1 MNFYKQAA
9 EILDRLGKKEGSIKG
24 LTLGNADVTDKK
36 RMYAVICETLKHN
49 TTLSMVLQQSKLL
62 TLEKKLTRSLAL
74 LLLHDLLLQNR
85 GIQASEAWPMKQAVM
100 RHKARLK
107 AEFVKAKIKVGAK
120 KDGLVEGEEELLLPR
135 YVRVNL
141 LMMTREKVIERFI
154 ADKWEFLEAPPSP
167 PAPPASN
174 TFHRDAHLD
183 FMLVFP
189 PKSDL
194 HLHPLYTSGVLIL
207 QDKASCFPAAILAPP
222 KNSYVVDGCA
232 APGNKTSQLAMGMG
246 NSGKIIAC
254 DLDLRRLNIL
264 KRLTTK
270 AGCTNITA
278 LNTSFLTLDTSE
290 PDLKKVSHIL
300 LDPSCSGSGI
310 INRLDHLVDAYA
322 EEQEQATIL
331 ETTTT
336 GGAAEKAEAEA
347 KKKERLLSLGEFQVE
362 CVTKAMTFPNVRKIS
377 YSTCSIYAEE
387 NEHVVTTLLKNHW
400 PKWKL
405 SPRSRVLPTWH
416 RRGYPADVCDI
427 PGLVETDE
435 DRGKLADCL
444 VRAVPGGPEGDLM
457 NGFFVACFERV
468 GTIENPALAPLWR
481 GQAIGEAGAGAGT
494 GSKRTHDEMM
504 NGPNAEEVVTPTLAP
519 SASKKKKNKKKKKK
533 ASTATGSIATDN
545 QEKPDSE
552 SANNGSQGADG
563 VSVEAED
570 EGDSEEK

>member
-9 EILDRLGKKEGSIKG
+9 DILDRLGKKEGSIKG
-24 LTLGNADVTDKK
+24 LTLGNAEVTDKK

-49 TTLSMVLQQSKLL
+49 TTLSLVLQESKLL
-62 TLEKKLTRSLAL
+62 ALEKKLTRSLAL
-74 LLLHDLLLQNR
+74 LLLHDLLLQSR
-85 GIQASEAWPMKQAVM
+85 GIQASDAWPMKQAVM

-120 KDGLVEGEEELLLPR
+120 KDGLIEGEDELLLPR

-141 LMMTREKVIERFI
+141 LMKTPQQVIDAFI
-154 ADKWEFLEAPPSP
+154 ADGWTFLPVPPSP
-167 PAPPASN
+167 PAPPPAN
-174 TFHRDAHLD
+174 TFHRDEHLD

-194 HLHPLYTSGVLIL
+194 HLHPLYVSGVLIL

-222 KNSYVVDGCA
+222 KNAYVIDGCA

-246 NSGKIIAC
+246 NGGKIIAC

-278 LNTSFLTLDTSE
+278 LNTSFLTLDTTT
-290 PDLKKVSHIL
+290 PDNSKVSHIL

-336 GGAAEKAEAEA
+336 GGAAERAAAEE

-362 CVTKAMTFPNVRKIS
+362 CVSKAMTFPNVRKIS

-387 NEHVVTTLLKNHW
+387 NEHVVTTLLKKHW
-400 PKWKL
+400 PTWKL
-405 SPRSRVLPTWH
+405 TPRAKVLPTWH
-416 RRGYPADVCDI
+416 RRGYPSEVCDI
-427 PGLVETDE
+427 PGLVATDE
-435 DRGKLADCL
+435 DRAKIADCV

-468 GTIENPALAPLWR
+468 GKNSLPGLSPVWK
-481 GQAIGEAGAGAGT
+481 GPSIGGI
-494 GSKRTHDEMM
+494 KRTHEEADEMDDTTTDAATE
-504 NGPNAEEVVTPTLAP
+504 GTSPAK
-519 SASKKKKNKKKKKK
+519 KKKKNKKKKKK
-533 ASTATGSIATDN
+533 SATTNSEETSVTAGDFASTAA
-545 QEKPDSE
+545 
-552 SANNGSQGADG
+552 G
-563 VSVEAED
+563 VGGEGGGVEDD
-570 EGDSEEK
+570 EASGDDE

>member
-9 EILDRLGKKEGSIKG
+9 DILDRLGKKEGSIKG
-24 LTLGNADVTDKK
+24 LTLGNAEVTDKK
-36 RMYAVICETLKHN
+36 RMFAVICETLKHT
-49 TTLSMVLQQSKLL
+49 TTLSLVLQESKLL

-74 LLLHDLLLQNR
+74 LLLHDLLLQSR
-85 GIQASEAWPMKQAVM
+85 GIQASDAWPMKQAVM

-107 AEFVKAKIKVGAK
+107 AEFVRAKIKVGAN
-120 KDGLVEGEEELLLPR
+120 KDGLIEGEEELLLPR

-141 LMMTREKVIERFI
+141 LMKTPQQVIDAFI
-154 ADKWEFLEAPPSP
+154 ADGWTFLAEPPSP
-167 PAPPASN
+167 PAPPPAN
-174 TFHRDAHLD
+174 TFHRDEHLD

-194 HLHPLYTSGVLIL
+194 HLHPLYVSGVLIL

-222 KNSYVVDGCA
+222 KNAYVIDGCA

-246 NSGKIIAC
+246 NGGKIIAC

-290 PDLKKVSHIL
+290 PDNSKVTHIL

-310 INRLDHLVDAYA
+310 INRLDHLVDTYA

-336 GGAAEKAEAEA
+336 GGAAERAAAEE
-347 KKKERLLSLGEFQVE
+347 KKKERLKSLGEFQVE
-362 CVTKAMTFPNVRKIS
+362 CVSKAMTFPNVRKIS

-387 NEHVVTTLLKNHW
+387 NEHVVTTLLKKHW

-405 SPRSRVLPTWH
+405 TPRAKVLPTWH
-416 RRGYPADVCDI
+416 RRGYPSEVCDI
-427 PGLVETDE
+427 PGLVSTDE
-435 DRGKLADCL
+435 DRAKIADCV
-444 VRAVPGGPEGDLM
+444 VRAVPGGPDGDLM

-468 GTIENPALAPLWR
+468 TKNSLPGLSSVWKGPS
-481 GQAIGEAGAGAGT
+481 IGGT
-494 GSKRTHDEMM
+494 GGNAKRTH
-504 NGPNAEEVVTPTLAP
+504 EEDTDDTITGTAGTTTEATVDGP
-519 SASKKKKNKKKKKK
+519 SATKKKKKNKKKKKK
-533 ASTATGSIATDN
+533 GTTT
-545 QEKPDSE
+545 QQ
-552 SANNGSQGADG
+552 ANNSEGGG
-563 VSVEAED
+563 SVEDGEGEASDD
-570 EGDSEEK
+570 E

>member
-9 EILDRLGKKEGSIKG
+9 DILDRLGKKEGSIKG
-24 LTLGNADVTDKK
+24 LTLGNAEVTDKK

-49 TTLSMVLQQSKLL
+49 TTLSLVLQESKIL
-62 TLEKKLTRSLAL
+62 TLEKRLTRSLAL
-74 LLLHDLLLQNR
+74 LLLHDLLLQSR
-85 GIQASEAWPMKQAVM
+85 GIQASDAWPMKQAVM

-120 KDGLVEGEEELLLPR
+120 KDGLIEGEEEMLLPR

-141 LMMTREKVIERFI
+141 LMMTPQQVIDAFI
-154 ADKWEFLEAPPSP
+154 SDNWTFLPSPPSP
-167 PAPPASN
+167 PAPPAPN
-174 TFHRDAHLD
+174 TFHRDEHLD

-194 HLHPLYTSGVLIL
+194 HLHPLYVSGVLIL

-222 KNSYVVDGCA
+222 KDAYVIDGCA

-246 NSGKIIAC
+246 NGGKIIAC

-278 LNTSFLTLDTSE
+278 LNTSFLTLDTTT
-290 PDLKKVSHIL
+290 PDNSKVSHIL

-336 GGAAEKAEAEA
+336 GGEAERAAAEE
-347 KKKERLLSLGEFQVE
+347 KKKERLKSLGEFQVE
-362 CVTKAMTFPNVRKIS
+362 CVSKAMTFPNVRKIS

-387 NEHVVTTLLKNHW
+387 NEHVVTTLLRKHW
-400 PKWKL
+400 PQWKL
-405 SPRSRVLPTWH
+405 TPRAKVLPTWH
-416 RRGYPADVCDI
+416 RRGYPADVGDI

-435 DRGKLADCL
+435 DRAKVADCV
-444 VRAVPGGPEGDLM
+444 VRAVPGGPDGDLM

-468 GTIENPALAPLWR
+468 GKNDGPGLSPVWTGPS
-481 GQAIGEAGAGAGT
+481 IGG
-494 GSKRTHDEMM
+494 KRTHDEAM
-504 NGPNAEEVVTPTLAP
+504 AESVTDAAAP
-519 SASKKKKNKKKKKK
+519 GSASKKKKNKKKKKK
-533 ASTATGSIATDN
+533 KKATGSALGDGSVVTSIADTADR
-545 QEKPDSE
+545 QE
-552 SANNGSQGADG
+552 G
-563 VSVEAED
+563 D
-570 EGDSEEK
+570 EGGSDTE

>member
-9 EILDRLGKKEGSIKG
+9 QILDRLGKKEGSIKG
-24 LTLGNADVTDKK
+24 LTLGNAEVTDKK

-49 TTLSMVLQQSKLL
+49 TTLSLVLQESKLL

-74 LLLHDLLLQNR
+74 LLLHDLLLQSR
-85 GIQASEAWPMKQAVM
+85 GIQASDAWPMKQAVM

-107 AEFVKAKIKVGAK
+107 AEFVKARIKVGAK
-120 KDGLVEGEEELLLPR
+120 KDGLIEGEDELLLPR

-141 LMMTREKVIERFI
+141 LMMTPQQVIDAFI
-154 ADKWEFLEAPPSP
+154 ADNWTFLPSPPSP
-167 PAPPASN
+167 PAPPGPN
-174 TFHRDAHLD
+174 TFHRDEHLD

-222 KNSYVVDGCA
+222 KNAYVIDGCA

-246 NSGKIIAC
+246 NGGKIIAC

-278 LNTSFLTLDTSE
+278 LNTSFLTLDTST
-290 PDLKKVSHIL
+290 PDHSKVSHIL

-310 INRLDHLVDAYA
+310 INRLDYLVDAYA

-336 GGAAEKAEAEA
+336 GGVAERAAAEE
-347 KKKERLLSLGEFQVE
+347 KKKERLKSLGEFQIE
-362 CVTKAMTFPNVRKIS
+362 CVSKAMTFPNVRKIS

-405 SPRSRVLPTWH
+405 SPRSKVLPTWH
-416 RRGYPADVCDI
+416 RRGYPADICDV
-427 PGLVETDE
+427 PGLVSTDD
-435 DRGKLADCL
+435 DRAKVADCL
-444 VRAVPGGPEGDLM
+444 VRAVPGGPDGDLM

-468 GTIENPALAPLWR
+468 GKNDNPGLSPVWK
-481 GQAIGEAGAGAGT
+481 GQSIGA
-494 GSKRTHDEMM
+494 KRTHEDM
-504 NGPNAEEVVTPTLAP
+504 NNDNAPVTATSA
-519 SASKKKKNKKKKKK
+519 ASKKKKNKKKKKSVGVTSD
-533 ASTATGSIATDN
+533 ANSSSTDLSVVS
-545 QEKPDSE
+545 P
-552 SANNGSQGADG
+552 ADQDR
-563 VSVEAED
+563 SKHED
-570 EGDSEEK
+570 EDSEEE

>member
-1 MNFYKQAA
+1 MVWWKAKKNVSRGTCPL
-9 EILDRLGKKEGSIKG
+9 LDPVD
-24 LTLGNADVTDKK
+24 NA
-36 RMYAVICETLKHN
+36 CG
-49 TTLSMVLQQSKLL
+49 LL
-62 TLEKKLTRSLAL
+62 T
-74 LLLHDLLLQNR
+74 
-85 GIQASEAWPMKQAVM
+85 
-100 RHKARLK
+100 
-107 AEFVKAKIKVGAK
+107 KITISI
-120 KDGLVEGEEELLLPR
+120 LVLLPR

-141 LMMTREKVIERFI
+141 LMMTPQQVIDAFI
-154 ADKWEFLEAPPSP
+154 ADKWEFLSAPPSP
-167 PAPPASN
+167 PAPPGPN
-174 TFHRDAHLD
+174 TFHRDEHLD

-207 QDKASCFPAAILAPP
+207 QDKASCFPAAILSPP
-222 KNSYVVDGCA
+222 KNAYVIDGCA

-246 NSGKIIAC
+246 NSGKIIAY

-290 PDLKKVSHIL
+290 SDNKKVSHIL

-336 GGAAEKAEAEA
+336 GGAAERAEAET

-387 NEHVVTTLLKNHW
+387 NEHVVTTLLRNHW

-416 RRGYPADVCDI
+416 RRGYPTDVGDI
-427 PGLVETDE
+427 PGLVETDD
-435 DRGKLADCL
+435 DRAKVADCL

-468 GTIENPALAPLWR
+468 GKNENPALAPLWK
-481 GQAIGEAGAGAGT
+481 GQAVGG
-494 GSKRTHDEMM
+494 KRTHDEMD
-504 NGPNAEEVVTPTLAP
+504 GS
-519 SASKKKKNKKKKKK
+519 SAAGEGTVSATKKKKNKKKKKK
-533 ASTATGSIATDN
+533 KTTGSEGKDKDTAH
-545 QEKPDSE
+545 
-552 SANNGSQGADG
+552 GSQEADA
-563 VSVEAED
+563 EECEED
-570 EGDSEEK
+570 EE

>member
-1 MNFYKQAA
+1 
-9 EILDRLGKKEGSIKG
+9 
-24 LTLGNADVTDKK
+24 
-36 RMYAVICETLKHN
+36 
-49 TTLSMVLQQSKLL
+49 
-62 TLEKKLTRSLAL
+62 
-74 LLLHDLLLQNR
+74 
-85 GIQASEAWPMKQAVM
+85 
-100 RHKARLK
+100 
-107 AEFVKAKIKVGAK
+107 
-120 KDGLVEGEEELLLPR
+120 LLPR

-141 LMMTREKVIERFI
+141 LMMTPDQVIERFI
-154 ADKWEFLEAPPSP
+154 SDNWTFLSSPPSP
-167 PAPPASN
+167 PAPPPPN
-174 TFHRDAHLD
+174 TFHRDEHLD

-207 QDKASCFPAAILAPP
+207 QDKASCFPAAILSPP
-222 KNSYVVDGCA
+222 KNAYVIDGCA

-278 LNTSFLTLDTSE
+278 LNTSFLTLDTST
-290 PDLKKVSHIL
+290 PDHKKVSHIL

-310 INRLDHLVDAYA
+310 INRMDHLVDAYA

-336 GGAAEKAEAEA
+336 GGAAERAEAEA

-387 NEHVVTTLLKNHW
+387 NEHVVTTLLKAHW

-416 RRGYPADVCDI
+416 RRGYPSEVCDI

-435 DRGKLADCL
+435 DRAKLADCV
-444 VRAVPGGPEGDLM
+444 VRAVPGGPDGDLM

-468 GTIENPALAPLWR
+468 GKNENPALAPMWK
-481 GQAIGEAGAGAGT
+481 GQAIGG
-494 GSKRTHDEMM
+494 KRTADEME
-504 NGPNAEEVVTPTLAP
+504 GGGSSTGAAGGAP
-519 SASKKKKNKKKKKK
+519 SASKKKKNKKKKK
-533 ASTATGSIATDN
+533 AGTTAAEAITAEENAD
-545 QEKPDSE
+545 Q
-552 SANNGSQGADG
+552 GSQPA
-563 VSVEAED
+563 EASEGSD
-570 EGDSEEK
+570 EE

>member
-9 EILDRLGKKEGSIKG
+9 QILDRLGKKEGSIKG
-24 LTLGNADVTDKK
+24 LTLGNAEVTDKK

-49 TTLSMVLQQSKLL
+49 TTLSLVLQESKIL

-85 GIQASEAWPMKQAVM
+85 GIQASDAWPMKQAVM

-107 AEFVKAKIKVGAK
+107 AEFVKARIKVGAN
-120 KDGLVEGEEELLLPR
+120 KDGLVEGEDEILMPR

-141 LMMTREKVIERFI
+141 LMMTPQQVIDAFI
-154 ADKWEFLEAPPSP
+154 NDGWKFLEAAPSP
-167 PAPPASN
+167 PAPPEPN
-174 TFHRDAHLD
+174 TFHKDEHLD

-222 KNSYVVDGCA
+222 KGSYIIDGCA

-290 PDLKKVSHIL
+290 PDNSKVSHIL

-310 INRLDHLVDAYA
+310 INRLDYLVDAYA

-336 GGAAEKAEAEA
+336 GGAAERAAAEE

-362 CVTKAMTFPNVRKIS
+362 CVTKAMTFPNVKKIS

-400 PKWKL
+400 PQWKL
-405 SPRSRVLPTWH
+405 SPRSKVLPTWH
-416 RRGYPADVCDI
+416 RRGYSKDVCDI
-427 PGLVETDE
+427 PGLVSTDE
-435 DRGKLADCL
+435 DRAKVADCL
-444 VRAVPGGPEGDLM
+444 VRAVPGGQDGDLM

-468 GTIENPALAPLWR
+468 SENDNPELSPVWK
-481 GQAIGEAGAGAGT
+481 GPSTGE
-494 GSKRTHDEMM
+494 KRSHQDMENDDSHT
-504 NGPNAEEVVTPTLAP
+504 ATSTT
-519 SASKKKKNKKKKKK
+519 SAAKKKKNKKKKKK
-533 ASTATGSIATDN
+533 KAGLKTNTEGSTGLGLSTEINGKAS
-545 QEKPDSE
+545 EYE
-552 SANNGSQGADG
+552 
-563 VSVEAED
+563 VSD
-570 EGDSEEK
+570 EE